1 VLVLGLIEALEDSMM
16 TFAMIWLGGI
26 LLCAA
31 PYLWALYRAARDT
44 ARPQPSRESPR
55 RTK

>member
-1 VLVLGLIEALEDSMM
+1 MVVLGLIEALEDSIM

-31 PYLWALYRAARDT
+31 PYLWALYRAARET
-44 ARPQPSRESPR
+44 ARPLPSREPPQ

>member
-1 VLVLGLIEALEDSMM
+1 MLVLGLIEALEDSIM

-31 PYLWALYRAARDT
+31 PYLWALYRAARET
-44 ARPQPSRESPR
+44 ARPLPSREPPQ